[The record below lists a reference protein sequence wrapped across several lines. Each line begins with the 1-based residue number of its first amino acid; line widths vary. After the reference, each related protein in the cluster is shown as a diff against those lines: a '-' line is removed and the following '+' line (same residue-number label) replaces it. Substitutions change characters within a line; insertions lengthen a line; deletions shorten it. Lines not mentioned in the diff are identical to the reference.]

1 MFEILILWDYYI
13 IYNNETSK
21 SFRHIRY
28 IQKITSQRMEGNI
41 KKNMRDKDFKEKKV
55 ILNQKRKLMKM
66 EDKLLNKKENI
77 YIKNKISPI
86 KEKLEEKIPVKMMD
100 TFQKAFEKGF
110 YYVFEK
116 GTVIIEKSYNPEKL
130 KNEADINE
138 YILSKQINNKNLNR
152 IDKKVKRGAFI
163 NKGITAV
170 EGIGLGVLGIG
181 LPDIPVFIGIILKT
195 VYEICLNYGFNY
207 DSEEEKAFVLNIICM
222 SANKT
227 AERIIYSNEAD
238 RIGYDI
244 DKNFHNKVDINKMIE
259 VTSRNLS
266 ENIILSKVI
275 QGVPIIGI
283 YGGISNYIL
292 IRDISEV
299 ASIKYKKR
307 LLSKL

>member
-1 MFEILILWDYYI
+1 
-13 IYNNETSK
+13 
-21 SFRHIRY
+21 
-28 IQKITSQRMEGNI
+28 
-41 KKNMRDKDFKEKKV
+41 MRDKDFKEKRV
-55 ILNQKRKLMKM
+55 ILHQKKKLMKM
-66 EDKLLNKKENI
+66 EDKILNKKENI

-152 IDKKVKRGAFI
+152 IDKKVKRGVFI